1 MSQAKIYVGNLPYN
15 TTEDE
20 LRDYFSQYGTI
31 EDIKL
36 IIDFNTGRS
45 KGFGFITQSSGKECE
60 NAVAANGVEM
70 SGRKLR
76 VNIARDD
83 NRRSGGGGSGGPR
96 RPHGGGGN
104 RGGFGRDRGDRPDYD
119 RE

>member
-45 KGFGFITQSSGKECE
+45 KGFGFITYSSAQECE